1 MKHRLF
7 STLFCIWYAL
17 ALFFTGAIGGFLPA
31 TPARADALAGEYAC
45 ILQTDTF
52 FYATPDESR
61 GLFLLP
67 QSYYVK
73 LVERGEEY
81 CRAEYLTDENGAKKV
96 TGYVKTNQLTF
107 VDYLPKRPYAFHQF
121 TLRYR
126 IDEGSLD
133 DSAFLNEITVQ
144 CTYYGDYKIGS
155 KTYCY
160 VLREEDFGYVPKPT
174 SLTLPE
180 NTEYAE
186 YVAQLEASAPVEPP
200 QKEEP
205 TSSPAQVAILIA
217 LCLLVP
223 VLAALIL
230 KPPRRPPYDVE

>member
-1 MKHRLF
+1 MKHLF
-7 STLFCIWYAL
+7 LTKLFCIWTAL
-17 ALFFTGAIGGFLPA
+17 ALVFGYATGGFLPSK
-31 TPARADALAGEYAC
+31 RVSADGVLGEYAC

-67 QSYYVK
+67 QNYYVK
-73 LVERGEEY
+73 LLERGTEY
-81 CRAEYLTDENGAKKV
+81 CKAEYLTDENGAKKV
-96 TGYVKTNQLTF
+96 TGYVKTNELTF
-107 VDYLPKRPYAFHQF
+107 VDYLPKRPYAFQQF
-121 TLRYR
+121 TLCYR
-126 IDEGSLD
+126 IDEGTLD
-133 DSAFLNEITVQ
+133 DSAFLTEITVE
-144 CTYYGDYKIGS
+144 CIYYGDYKIGS

-174 SLTLPE
+174 GLVLPE

-186 YVAQLEASAPVEPP
+186 YLAQLESAATETPP
-200 QKEEP
+200 ATEEP